1 MFSEF
6 FIHRPKFA
14 FVVSILM
21 MLAGLLCLSKMPISE
36 YPEVSPPTI
45 SVKMTYSGAS
55 AEEMAQVVAAPVE
68 EQLIGMDDLEY
79 FSSSCGND
87 GSYSLTLIFRSGS
100 NDDMAMIN
108 VSNAIKA
115 VESKLPSEIK
125 QTGYTVRKRSGD
137 MLCFVNFMCDE
148 NKMNILE
155 LSNWVRMN
163 VKDRLAQ
170 VDGISSADIIPSRNY
185 AMRVWMNTTRMSA
198 LNITPQDVSNAITAQ
213 NVQAAAGSVGSQD
226 VQSYATFKVTA
237 LGRLKTAEQFGEI
250 VVKRGEDG
258 HVTLLKDI
266 ATIELGAES
275 NSGYSRLNGKDAVG
289 MIIFRN
295 NEANALATVAAAQQ
309 CIRELEPTF
318 PDGVSWCMGYDP
330 TKAISATMEE
340 IATTLLLALL
350 LVILVT
356 YIFLQDWRA
365 TLIPALAIPVSL
377 LGAFTL
383 MYAFGYTINVLT
395 MFGLILVI
403 GSLVDDAIVVVENV
417 MRIIHEEGLS
427 PKEATIRSMKQITGA
442 VIATTLVTLAVYVPI
457 AFYGGMVGTIYTQF
471 SVTMCVALCIS
482 TFNALTLSPALC
494 ALILRPA
501 GAKPNRLAEWLFR
514 PFNWLMELA
523 RRIYLAGAGL
533 LVRHAWLTVLVMAL
547 VFAGN
552 YIYYKGSGD
561 SWARFWHGEQLATA
575 HGAKKLLAPTAINSS
590 FIPTED
596 KGNLFVMVTMEG
608 TATAKQ
614 RTDKVMRQIEAR
626 LKDIPG
632 IDMVTAQS
640 GYSFSSGSGENAG
653 MVIIQLKP
661 WSERTTPDLHVQA
674 IAAKV
679 NAACADIPEA
689 SIMAVTPPAIM
700 GLGITGGVSMVL
712 TGSGDI
718 STADLGDMVKEVQT
732 RLMSHPE
739 LVAMARSEYDA
750 SNPQIHLEIN
760 REKAQSLH
768 VPVNTIFS
776 TLQSVMASSYV
787 NDFTLNGFNFKVMI
801 QGSTRDRRTADDI
814 LNQLVRN
821 DKGEMVPLSAV
832 CSLSYR
838 MGPKQ
843 YQRFE
848 QFMSADITVI
858 GAQGVGSGQ
867 VMQLIEGTIAELNR
881 EERSAGRNRSWGVSW
896 KDLSYQERQND
907 GKIGSL
913 LAMALLFAYLFL
925 VAQYESWTTPIPVM
939 LSVGVATLGALMGAQ
954 LFGLSL
960 SIYVQLGILML
971 IALAAKNAILMV
983 EFSKEDHEKNGTGIM
998 QAALNGAGMRFR
1010 AVLMTAISFLCGV
1023 FPMVIATGSGAA
1035 SRQEIG
1041 ITTFC
1046 GMLLA
1051 TCFGIFTVP
1060 GLYALFARLREAT
1073 VRCFRRRKA

>member
-21 MLAGLLCLSKMPISE
+21 MLAGLLCLSKMPISA

-45 SVKMTYSGAS
+45 SVRMNYSGAS

-340 IATTLLLALL
+340 IATTLVLALL

-377 LGAFTL
+377 
-383 MYAFGYTINVLT
+383 
-395 MFGLILVI
+395 
-403 GSLVDDAIVVVENV
+403 
-417 MRIIHEEGLS
+417 
-427 PKEATIRSMKQITGA
+427 
-442 VIATTLVTLAVYVPI
+442 
-457 AFYGGMVGTIYTQF
+457 
-471 SVTMCVALCIS
+471 
-482 TFNALTLSPALC
+482 
-494 ALILRPA
+494 
-501 GAKPNRLAEWLFR
+501 
-514 PFNWLMELA
+514 
-523 RRIYLAGAGL
+523 
-533 LVRHAWLTVLVMAL
+533 
-547 VFAGN
+547 
-552 YIYYKGSGD
+552 
-561 SWARFWHGEQLATA
+561 
-575 HGAKKLLAPTAINSS
+575 
-590 FIPTED
+590 
-596 KGNLFVMVTMEG
+596 
-608 TATAKQ
+608 
-614 RTDKVMRQIEAR
+614 
-626 LKDIPG
+626 
-632 IDMVTAQS
+632 
-640 GYSFSSGSGENAG
+640 
-653 MVIIQLKP
+653 
-661 WSERTTPDLHVQA
+661 
-674 IAAKV
+674 
-679 NAACADIPEA
+679 
-689 SIMAVTPPAIM
+689 
-700 GLGITGGVSMVL
+700 
-712 TGSGDI
+712 
-718 STADLGDMVKEVQT
+718 
-732 RLMSHPE
+732 
-739 LVAMARSEYDA
+739 
-750 SNPQIHLEIN
+750 
-760 REKAQSLH
+760 
-768 VPVNTIFS
+768 
-776 TLQSVMASSYV
+776 
-787 NDFTLNGFNFKVMI
+787 
-801 QGSTRDRRTADDI
+801 
-814 LNQLVRN
+814 
-821 DKGEMVPLSAV
+821 
-832 CSLSYR
+832 
-838 MGPKQ
+838 
-843 YQRFE
+843 
-848 QFMSADITVI
+848 
-858 GAQGVGSGQ
+858 
-867 VMQLIEGTIAELNR
+867 
-881 EERSAGRNRSWGVSW
+881 
-896 KDLSYQERQND
+896 
-907 GKIGSL
+907 
-913 LAMALLFAYLFL
+913 
-925 VAQYESWTTPIPVM
+925 
-939 LSVGVATLGALMGAQ
+939 
-954 LFGLSL
+954 
-960 SIYVQLGILML
+960 
-971 IALAAKNAILMV
+971 
-983 EFSKEDHEKNGTGIM
+983 
-998 QAALNGAGMRFR
+998 
-1010 AVLMTAISFLCGV
+1010 
-1023 FPMVIATGSGAA
+1023 
-1035 SRQEIG
+1035 
-1041 ITTFC
+1041 
-1046 GMLLA
+1046 
-1051 TCFGIFTVP
+1051 
-1060 GLYALFARLREAT
+1060 
-1073 VRCFRRRKA
+1073 